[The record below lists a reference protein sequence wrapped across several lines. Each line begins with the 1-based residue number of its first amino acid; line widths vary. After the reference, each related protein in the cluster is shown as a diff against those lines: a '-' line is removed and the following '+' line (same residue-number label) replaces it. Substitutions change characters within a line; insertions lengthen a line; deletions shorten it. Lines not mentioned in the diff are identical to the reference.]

1 MSSRFTTLQVRT
13 PEGISFSFVLAS
25 PVARFLA
32 WFIDVAVI
40 GALQGII
47 GGMLKFIGVLSFD
60 LMQAFLII
68 GYFVISVGYAMALE
82 WYWRGQTIG
91 KRVMRLRV
99 IDERGLRLQP
109 SQVIVRNL
117 LRFVDMQ
124 PALYVVGGIAA
135 LVSRRCQRLG
145 DFAANTIVIR
155 QPRILEPDLDQV
167 RAGRFNSLRNHPHLE
182 ARLRQAVEP
191 ELAGL
196 ALHAVL
202 RRDQMEDAARV
213 ELFKALA
220 DQFRALV
227 PFPPEIQETL
237 SDEQYVRNVVD
248 TVFRKT
254 SA

>member
-13 PEGISFSFVLAS
+13 PEGITFSFLLAS
-25 PVARFLA
+25 PIARFLA
-32 WFIDVAVI
+32 WSIDVAVI
-40 GALQGII
+40 GALQSIVGGLLRILGLLDIDLMRAFVILSYFVVSI
-47 GGMLKFIGVLSFD
+47 GYGML
-60 LMQAFLII
+60 
-68 GYFVISVGYAMALE
+68 LE

-91 KRVMRLRV
+91 KKVMRLRV

-109 SQVIVRNL
+109 SQVVVRNL

-155 QPRILEPDLDQV
+155 QPRVVEPDLDQV
-167 RAGRFNSLRNHPHLE
+167 RAGQFNSLRAHPHLE
-182 ARLRQAVEP
+182 ARLRQAVSP

-196 ALHAVL
+196 ALQAVM
-202 RRDQMEDAARV
+202 RRDQIEDESRV
-213 ELFKALA
+213 ALFKHLA
-220 DQFRALV
+220 DHFREQV
-227 PFPPEIQETL
+227 PYPPEVLENL

-248 TVFRKT
+248 TVFRKAT
-254 SA
+254 G